1 VTAVTYRVPADV
13 MTAHL
18 KGEAVILHLG
28 TKAYFQMND
37 TAAELWRGLEAGE
50 DEAAIVARLTAAFQV
65 PAEQARPEV
74 RRIIGE
80 LLARGLLAE

>member
-1 VTAVTYRVPADV
+1 VIPVPYRVPADV

-37 TAAELWRGLEAGE
+37 TAAALWQGLEAGE
-50 DEAAIVARLTAAFQV
+50 DEAAIVARLTTAFQV
-65 PAEQARPEV
+65 APEEARPEV

-80 LLARGLLAE
+80 LLARGLLTE